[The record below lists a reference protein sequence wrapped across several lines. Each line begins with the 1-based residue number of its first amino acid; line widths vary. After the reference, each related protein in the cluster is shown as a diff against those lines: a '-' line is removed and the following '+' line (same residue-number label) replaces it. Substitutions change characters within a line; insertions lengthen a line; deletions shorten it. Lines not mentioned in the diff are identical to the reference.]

1 MVLKF
6 YYFLYYNINK
16 ICYSFWFIISVNA
29 KIIKEYEQFLTTG
42 CSKFDTLLEGGITNR
57 GITQIYG
64 AASTGKTQLALQL
77 CLTVQL
83 PKTEGGL
90 AAGIL
95 QIEFFIR
102 L

>member
-1 MVLKF
+1 MVLTF
-6 YYFLYYNINK
+6 YFFTYYNINELYYLF
-16 ICYSFWFIISVNA
+16 CFIKLVNA
-29 KIIKEYEQFLTTG
+29 KVTKEREKFLTTG
-42 CSKFDTLLEGGITNR
+42 CSKFDKLLQGGITTR

-83 PKTEGGL
+83 PTREGGF

-95 QIEFFIR
+95 
-102 L
+102 